1 MELLELL
8 FESST
13 LRPDLKSKI
22 ERIIRDLIGK
32 IELTDELLARVEDET
47 YDFIKEL
54 KNEI

>member
-13 LRPDLKSKI
+13 LRPDLRDKI
-22 ERIIRDLIGK
+22 EKIIKDIIGK

-47 YDFIKEL
+47 YEFIKEL
-54 KNEI
+54 KK